1 MIPSKRFLLFGVM
14 MFFVFLAD
22 SIMAYTAPVI
32 MEGVLGNST
41 RMGFVLAMSSV
52 VGIVADFS
60 FAHLFHRKKTFFFQR
75 MLFLLVFLFPLSFLI
90 SFQLLPFVSAMIWWG
105 VSYEAMVFT
114 TYHGIHES
122 VNRLHHAWAWG
133 VIAMLKDLALSI
145 GPALASYSLGIHQL
159 LPVFYAITLNGFA
172 VVLFFISLSFFKKA
186 NGGLPNEETSA
197 IKSPRRTIK
206 ETFLIWKQ
214 LDRVL
219 WPLLFFFIL
228 FYFFD
233 SAVNSIGPVFAE
245 ELKKQ
250 NPLGGLFISMYG
262 IPGIFLGFFVQKLG
276 NRFGKKKLAFY
287 CGVLGGSSLIFFFF
301 LQEVYLLIGCMF
313 LASIWFSI
321 LPPAVTSVFEDLMAR
336 GENVANDIIS
346 LVALTASISYVIGPI
361 LNGFLSDQFGPRT
374 VFGFWGMVITLFSVW
389 LIFTFPKKIH
399 LPQKAIAQVINE
411 NSS

>member
-1 MIPSKRFLLFGVM
+1 MVPSKRFLLFSVM

-22 SIMAYTAPVI
+22 SIMAYTAPVV
-32 MEGVLGNST
+32 MEGVLGNAT
-41 RMGFVLAMSSV
+41 KMGFVLAMSSV
-52 VGIVADFS
+52 AGIIADFS
-60 FAHLFHRKKTFFFQR
+60 FAHLFHHKKSFFFQR
-75 MLFLLVFLFPLSFLI
+75 MLFLFVFLFPLSFFI

-122 VNRLHHAWAWG
+122 VNRIHHAWAWG
-133 VIAMLKDLALSI
+133 MIAMLKDLALSI
-145 GPALASYSLGIHQL
+145 GPAVASYALGVHPL
-159 LPVFYAITLNGFA
+159 LPLFYSITLNGVA
-172 VVLFFISLSFFKKA
+172 VIIFLISLVLFKRA
-186 NGGLPNEETSA
+186 NGSLPSAETSDLR
-197 IKSPRRTIK
+197 SPRRTLK
-206 ETFLIWKQ
+206 ETMLIWKQ
-214 LDRVL
+214 LDKVL
-219 WPLLFFFIL
+219 WPILFFFIL

-262 IPGIFLGFFVQKLG
+262 IPGIFLGFFVQKMG

-287 CGVLGGSSLIFFFF
+287 CGVLGGSSLIFFLF
-301 LQEVYLLIGCMF
+301 LQQVYFLIGLMF

-346 LVALTASISYVIGPI
+346 LVALTASISYVVGPI
-361 LNGFLSDQFGPRT
+361 LNGFLSDQFGPRS
-374 VFGFWGMVITLFSVW
+374 VFGFWGIVITLFSVW
-389 LIFTFPKKIH
+389 LILTFPRKIH
-399 LPQKAIAQVINE
+399 LPQKAIAQVIEE
-411 NSS
+411 NSN